1 MQNHVFS
8 LHIATIRRQLT
19 SSLKVSLIAFKAARL
34 FSPKKVCM
42 LEPTLAMV
50 DTLAVFPFLKEK
62 LSGLKQELPL
72 YLSKVVD
79 LSESVESFDCLKWW
93 KIHAKELPMW
103 SGAAQMV
110 LLVQPSSAS
119 SERVFSLLNS
129 SFKDQQE
136 CSLQDYVETSL
147 MLQYNKR

>member
-1 MQNHVFS
+1 
-8 LHIATIRRQLT
+8 
-19 SSLKVSLIAFKAARL
+19 
-34 FSPKKVCM
+34 
-42 LEPTLAMV
+42 MV

-62 LSGLKQELPL
+62 LSGLKKELSL
-72 YLSKVVD
+72 HLSKVVD
-79 LSESVESFDCLKWW
+79 LSESVKSFDCLKWW
-93 KIHAKELPMW
+93 KVHAKELPMW

-110 LLVQPSSAS
+110 LIVQPFSAS

-147 MLQYNKR
+147 TLQYNKR